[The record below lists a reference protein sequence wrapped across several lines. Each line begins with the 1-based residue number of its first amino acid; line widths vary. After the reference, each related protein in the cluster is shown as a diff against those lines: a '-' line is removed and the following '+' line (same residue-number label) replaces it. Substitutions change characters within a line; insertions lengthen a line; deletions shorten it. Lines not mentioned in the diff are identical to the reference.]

1 MGRQLLKLILT
12 LACCLSATAAN
23 LELASAVKIWDQ
35 GNHNAFTD
43 LIRYKGRFYCT
54 FRESEGHVG
63 GDGKLRVLESKDG
76 VKWESAALL
85 EETGIDLRDPKL
97 SIAADGRLM
106 IVAGGSL
113 YGGTSVLKAR
123 QPRVMF
129 SKEGKQWTAPQKILK
144 DGEWLWRV
152 TWHKGHAYGVSYD
165 STPTGKDNW
174 IVTLFDSSDGV
185 SWNKLTVLDVPGH
198 PNETT
203 LRFLKN
209 GDAMM
214 LMRRDGADNIARLG
228 VSKAPYK
235 DWKFTSAGHAIGGP
249 NFMVLG
255 DGRMIA
261 AGRDYRKAPKYT
273 TAVGFLTKE
282 GYSPELTLATGGDN
296 SYPGMVW
303 YKGILWI
310 SYYSSHEGKTSIYL
324 AKIKVGP

>member
-12 LACCLSATAAN
+12 LACCLSATATN

-113 YGGTSVLKAR
+113 YGGTRVLKAR

-129 SKEGKQWTAPQKILK
+129 SL
-144 DGEWLWRV
+144 
-152 TWHKGHAYGVSYD
+152 
-165 STPTGKDNW
+165 
-174 IVTLFDSSDGV
+174 
-185 SWNKLTVLDVPGH
+185 VP
-198 PNETT
+198 N
-203 LRFLKN
+203 L
-209 GDAMM
+209 
-214 LMRRDGADNIARLG
+214 
-228 VSKAPYK
+228 
-235 DWKFTSAGHAIGGP
+235 
-249 NFMVLG
+249 
-255 DGRMIA
+255 
-261 AGRDYRKAPKYT
+261 
-273 TAVGFLTKE
+273 
-282 GYSPELTLATGGDN
+282 YSG
-296 SYPGMVW
+296 S
-303 YKGILWI
+303 
-310 SYYSSHEGKTSIYL
+310 
-324 AKIKVGP
+324 